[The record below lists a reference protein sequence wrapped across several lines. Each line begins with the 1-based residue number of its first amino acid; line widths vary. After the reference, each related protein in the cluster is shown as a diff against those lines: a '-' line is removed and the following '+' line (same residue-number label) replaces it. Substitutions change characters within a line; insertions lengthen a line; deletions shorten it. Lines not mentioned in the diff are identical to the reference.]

1 MTVVVALVAFS
12 LSQAPTPHT
21 LSGTLSAH
29 VKNERF
35 QVVTS
40 IRGLPLGV
48 REALQSLFGGYTL
61 ELAEPGREF
70 QATGGV
76 GTPILPIRRMAAAG
90 CSMDHCLVYYE
101 RGGNPRTWYVLLY
114 NWTPAATRLESGG
127 LAPAGL
133 TSITEVLK
141 AVLSGAIKG
150 PVKVW

>member
-1 MTVVVALVAFS
+1 MNVLAAVVAFS
-12 LSQAPTPHT
+12 LSQSPTPHT
-21 LSGTLSAH
+21 LSETLSAH
-29 VKNERF
+29 VRSERF
-35 QVVTS
+35 QMVSS

-70 QATGGV
+70 QAAGGT

-133 TSITEVLK
+133 ASIDEVLK